1 VALGYC
7 RNEMDAMLGLQE
19 EMEKAGLLDL
29 NKVRERLSPV
39 VHFRTQS
46 SWWLEAMTS
55 GEVVNSKKR
64 T

>member
-1 VALGYC
+1 
-7 RNEMDAMLGLQE
+7 MDAMLGLQE